1 MSIRG
6 IDISDNNGTLDW
18 DIIKEQIDFA
28 MVRVG
33 YGSNYESQDDR
44 QASIRMLVERSSS
57 VSKKGRAWR
66 LKIPARK
73 W

>member
-28 MVRVG
+28 MG
-33 YGSNYESQDDR
+33 
-44 QASIRMLVERSSS
+44 
-57 VSKKGRAWR
+57 
-66 LKIPARK
+66 
-73 W
+73 